1 MPRIQY
7 FTLSRSQ
14 VKQIGE
20 GSKEPPLRA
29 NPQRSAPLPCTAQ
42 SVPLLVRAITCTGPS
57 DSSIEYLPGPCTTG
71 QISALHTMRVIL
83 VHTLYLI
90 CTVCFDQI
98 RPFNNMITNVNTCSA
113 FICDEKI
120 VTYHAFIFEIYQS
133 SPIGYRAFWMIAIF
147 SIHQLLTWCRYQKTQ
162 CIAPLPN

>member
-1 MPRIQY
+1 MTHAAVESRAAGPEETQVKYLWNQKYGSMPASSSSTQTRQLRDHVHCTHTVHTLYSTVFIMPRIQY

-57 DSSIEYLPGPCTTG
+57 DSSIEYLPGPCTTSCS
-71 QISALHTMRVIL
+71 SAPTVESCWLGLGL
-83 VHTLYLI
+83 VLGL
-90 CTVCFDQI
+90 
-98 RPFNNMITNVNTCSA
+98 CSGS
-113 FICDEKI
+113 C
-120 VTYHAFIFEIYQS
+120 S
-133 SPIGYRAFWMIAIF
+133 GSG
-147 SIHQLLTWCRYQKTQ
+147 SGSGSG
-162 CIAPLPN
+162 

>member
-57 DSSIEYLPGPCTTG
+57 DSSIEYLPGPCTTSCN
-71 QISALHTMRVIL
+71 SAPTVESCWLGLGL
-83 VHTLYLI
+83 VLGL
-90 CTVCFDQI
+90 CSGSCSGSCAGSCFG
-98 RPFNNMITNVNTCSA
+98 SG
-113 FICDEKI
+113 
-120 VTYHAFIFEIYQS
+120 S
-133 SPIGYRAFWMIAIF
+133 GSG
-147 SIHQLLTWCRYQKTQ
+147 SG
-162 CIAPLPN
+162 